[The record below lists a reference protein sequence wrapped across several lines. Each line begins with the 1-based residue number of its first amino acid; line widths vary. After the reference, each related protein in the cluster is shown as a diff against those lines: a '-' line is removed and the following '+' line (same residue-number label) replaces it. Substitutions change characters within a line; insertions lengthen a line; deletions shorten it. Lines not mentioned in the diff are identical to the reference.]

1 MTAVRD
7 QTRHLL
13 GPETRL
19 EVTVAAVLC
28 DSFENWQVQDLGIRG
43 IVGLAEALVFVDL
56 LKHLLLGDCVEGPQ
70 SRGGAVLLLACGTGH
85 KLNWGGRLAPRTGR
99 GKDLKG
105 DMVDKSPCRVSK
117 SKEPEGTGASRWVGV
132 SSWMSAVTGRG
143 SCDGVAMSE
152 D

>member
-28 DSFENWQVQDLGIRG
+28 DSFENWQLQDLGIRG

-70 SRGGAVLLLACGTGH
+70 NRGGAGRSCCGPAG
-85 KLNWGGRLAPRTGR
+85 L
-99 GKDLKG
+99 
-105 DMVDKSPCRVSK
+105 
-117 SKEPEGTGASRWVGV
+117 
-132 SSWMSAVTGRG
+132 VTN
-143 SCDGVAMSE
+143 
-152 D
+152 